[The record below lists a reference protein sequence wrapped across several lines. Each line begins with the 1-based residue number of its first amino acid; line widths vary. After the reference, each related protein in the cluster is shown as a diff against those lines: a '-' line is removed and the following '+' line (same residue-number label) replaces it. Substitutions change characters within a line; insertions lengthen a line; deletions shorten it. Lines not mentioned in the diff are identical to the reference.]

1 MCRAGSAALSDEYIC
16 AHGHR
21 HTVIDPVRE

>member
-1 MCRAGSAALSDEYIC
+1 MCRASDAALSDEYIC